1 MQPIIYYILIYCVE
15 REFDPKSVSS
25 YVTTS
30 KHSCDLQKKHLQQ
43 YGWRII
49 LETMTQVLV

>member
-15 REFDPKSVSS
+15 REFDPKS